1 MISARKKA
9 SKMRADITEESKE
22 DEENAVEDESTHKEE
37 QPRAYGFTTPQRKVT
52 EVRGTKPPAKVTEAK
67 PPAKATEAKPP
78 AKATEAKPPAKVTEA
93 KPPAKATDTAVS
105 SIIDNCATNS
115 FKKLRSGKEV
125 ML

>member
-78 AKATEAKPPAKVTEA
+78 AKVTEA

-105 SIIDNCATNS
+105 SIIDNCATNT

>member
-67 PPAKATEAKPP
+67 PPAK
-78 AKATEAKPPAKVTEA
+78 VTEA

-105 SIIDNCATNS
+105 SIIDNCATNT